1 MFSKIFAIFKL
12 FRKILGKKSYLVI
25 VFTVFASLLESL
37 GLMLVMTIINSFS
50 LDAGSTETDRVMTFL
65 LSLDLSFAGLLMVA
79 TCFFYSKGLMVF
91 LTYRYIAKLK
101 GEVNY
106 KIQSE
111 LSYATA
117 ELYENHI
124 FTLEKTAYL
133 NQITE
138 QLARVHQAFF
148 FLCQFCIM
156 GFSFVVYI
164 GAAILLSPATS
175 LLLLLLGLP
184 VLFFYRRLNN
194 TVSSLSSELTNLS
207 QQITKEADYYASNI
221 EYISSTST
229 VVGSQNLLFSL
240 FQNFRDSQVR
250 MGFYTA
256 ITNSSRE
263 VIVITLLLAVGI
275 ISNQILGQSVGTL
288 VVVFALFYRALN
300 CLMAVQGTMQATLEF
315 GGAVEIVMS
324 SLDSY
329 WQTDLAKPIRKVDLK
344 NSIEVKKLDVVLT
357 MNDEVSGRN
366 CLEIASGQKI
376 ALMGESGSGKT
387 TLMRQLMGV
396 RPLGNAELF
405 IDGSKINNVFRWCSF
420 GYVSQDPILQNGT
433 IAEFLIGN
441 LPMTK
446 DCLEKELRQFKFC
459 DFVWD
464 RPKGLNSVIDL
475 GGSSLSGG
483 QRQRL
488 AIAKE
493 ILRKPDVL
501 FFDEAT
507 SALDSI
513 NEANVLKFI
522 LDYCDESTILFV
534 THRVEVVSYFENV
547 AILKS

>member
-194 TVSSLSSELTNLS
+194 TVVACHLS
-207 QQITKEADYYASNI
+207 
-221 EYISSTST
+221 
-229 VVGSQNLLFSL
+229 
-240 FQNFRDSQVR
+240 
-250 MGFYTA
+250 
-256 ITNSSRE
+256 
-263 VIVITLLLAVGI
+263 
-275 ISNQILGQSVGTL
+275 
-288 VVVFALFYRALN
+288 
-300 CLMAVQGTMQATLEF
+300 
-315 GGAVEIVMS
+315 
-324 SLDSY
+324 
-329 WQTDLAKPIRKVDLK
+329 
-344 NSIEVKKLDVVLT
+344 
-357 MNDEVSGRN
+357 
-366 CLEIASGQKI
+366 
-376 ALMGESGSGKT
+376 
-387 TLMRQLMGV
+387 
-396 RPLGNAELF
+396 
-405 IDGSKINNVFRWCSF
+405 
-420 GYVSQDPILQNGT
+420 
-433 IAEFLIGN
+433 
-441 LPMTK
+441 
-446 DCLEKELRQFKFC
+446 
-459 DFVWD
+459 
-464 RPKGLNSVIDL
+464 
-475 GGSSLSGG
+475 
-483 QRQRL
+483 
-488 AIAKE
+488 
-493 ILRKPDVL
+493 
-501 FFDEAT
+501 
-507 SALDSI
+507 
-513 NEANVLKFI
+513 
-522 LDYCDESTILFV
+522 
-534 THRVEVVSYFENV
+534 
-547 AILKS
+547 